1 MDDVPVNMS
10 TRSNTNTVVNEEVSY
25 PAMKRGMASPPT
37 SKSATPKPIRRNE
50 ERFRRLSLKNM
61 QIMRIFPAAIK
72 EAKKSKTYS
81 PEHVLGVE
89 IHGSRTFSLYKREIN
104 KITC

>member
-72 EAKKSKTYS
+72 EAKNPKHILQNMFQVLKSMAAGRLLS
-81 PEHVLGVE
+81 
-89 IHGSRTFSLYKREIN
+89 IN
-104 KITC
+104 EK

>member
-1 MDDVPVNMS
+1 
-10 TRSNTNTVVNEEVSY
+10 
-25 PAMKRGMASPPT
+25 MKRGMASPPT

-72 EAKKSKTYS
+72 EAKNPKHS
-81 PEHVLGVE
+81 PEHVPGVE